1 MKKSFV
7 LWQFIGFAFTGVL
20 GTLLHFLFDWTGE
33 NIISG
38 LFSAVNESI
47 WEHMKLLY
55 FPMLIFCIIESRYF
69 SHKYKDFW
77 CGKAVGFFVGLATIP
92 LLYYT
97 YTGAL
102 GVKAD
107 WFNILIFFIAAT
119 ISFFVETKII
129 KNSRGCLI
137 SPTVSKIFILALG
150 VLFIVFTFLTPKI
163 PLFRDPLNSTYG
175 FFATI

>member
-7 LWQFIGFAFTGVL
+7 LWQLIGFAFTGTL
-20 GTLLHFLFDWTGE
+20 GTLLHFIFDWTGQ
-33 NIISG
+33 NIVAA

-55 FPMLIFCIIESRYF
+55 FPMLIFTFIESRYF
-69 SHKYKDFW
+69 AREYKNFW
-77 CGKAVGFFVGLATIP
+77 CAKAVGFLSGIATIP

-97 YTGAL
+97 YTGAF
-102 GVKAD
+102 GVRTD
-107 WFNILIFFIAAT
+107 WFNVLIFFIAAA
-119 ISFFVETKII
+119 ISYFVETKII
-129 KNSRGCLI
+129 KNSRECFI
-137 SPTVSKIFILALG
+137 SPTVSKIFIVALG

-163 PLFRDPLNSTYG
+163 PIFRDPLDSTYG